1 MVTSNKTPIKSQKSK
16 KERESCGKVGTLLS
30 FFCITVRA
38 WLKTF
43 PREVNKLCWWGLARH
58 IPKSYDGCEIAS
70 AGKLLALGWPSH
82 QTKVS
87 KKEKKA
93 NVYYYH
99 CYFNSNTAP
108 SSVCTENGTGCSK
121 PAGAIWRW
129 EALSEVRHTVFVPGL
144 SATMTHIPMTL
155 PAWGHGPSRSWPLPP
170 SNEHCLGSLG
180 FPCFRLIYGHANNT
194 FVPAIKPRCCFFFCD
209 NDLWTS
215 LFFQAMVLIN
225 CFWSTWIKSIF
236 TYAIL
241 TN

>member
-1 MVTSNKTPIKSQKSK
+1 MVTSNKTHIKSQKSK

-108 SSVCTENGTGCSK
+108 SSVCTENGTGCSM

-155 PAWGHGPSRSWPLPP
+155 PAWGHGPSRSWPLPLP
-170 SNEHCLGSLG
+170 MSTVWVHWASHALDSSMAMQITLLSQQSNQG
-180 FPCFRLIYGHANNT
+180 
-194 FVPAIKPRCCFFFCD
+194 VVFFFCD

-225 CFWSTWIKSIF
+225 CFWSTRIKSIF